1 MAMKI
6 TAVRIRRVEGE
17 MEHAEPFWEER
28 LVRPV
33 DLYPEHRAEGMAS
46 LPRVRENC
54 YRIVAHFVE
63 VETDEGVSGRAGPV
77 AADQLPVIDRNLGP
91 LLVGEDPIAH
101 ERLWDRL
108 YRHSVHGRRG
118 VAMMAA
124 SALHCA

>member
-1 MAMKI
+1 MRI

-33 DLYPEHRAEGMAS
+33 DLYPEHSREGAAS

-63 VETDEGVSGRAGPV
+63 IDTDEGVSGRAGPV
-77 AADQLPVIDRNLGP
+77 AADQVSLIRRSLAP

-101 ERLWDRL
+101 
-108 YRHSVHGRRG
+108 
-118 VAMMAA
+118 
-124 SALHCA
+124 